1 MTFGKG
7 KKDKDGKKLANC
19 KLGRCLKELGSGIPH
34 VNFVQEERPKRRF
47 EPEIIGSERP
57 AFMISP
63 EEPVKRARRGKR
75 RGYDMGGNPSDLIRM
90 RKRDIDSDDSD

>member
-34 VNFVQEERPKRRF
+34 VNFIEEEPPQYKRRF
-47 EPEIIGSERP
+47 EPQIIGSERP

-63 EEPVKRARRGKR
+63 ERRRKRSGV
-75 RGYDMGGNPSDLIRM
+75 DMGGDYRDLIRT
-90 RKRDIDSDDSD
+90 RKRNDER

>member
-34 VNFVQEERPKRRF
+34 VNFVQEEPPPRPKRRF
-47 EPEIIGSERP
+47 EPQIIGSERP

-63 EEPVKRARRGKR
+63 DAPERRGRRKR
-75 RGYDMGGNPSDLIRM
+75 SGVDMGGDYRDLIRT
-90 RKRDIDSDDSD
+90 RKRNDEW

>member
-34 VNFVQEERPKRRF
+34 VNFVQEEPPPRPKRRF

-57 AFMISP
+57 LSMIFP
-63 EEPVKRARRGKR
+63 ERRGRRKR

>member
-34 VNFVQEERPKRRF
+34 VNFIQEEPKVKRRF
-47 EPEIIGSERP
+47 EPQIIGSERP

-63 EEPVKRARRGKR
+63 ERRRKRSGV
-75 RGYDMGGNPSDLIRM
+75 DMGGDYRDLIRT
-90 RKRDIDSDDSD
+90 RKRNDEW

>member
-34 VNFVQEERPKRRF
+34 VDFVQEEPPPRPKRRF
-47 EPEIIGSERP
+47 EPQIIGSERP

-63 EEPVKRARRGKR
+63 ERKGRRKRSGV
-75 RGYDMGGNPSDLIRM
+75 DMGGDYRDLIRT
-90 RKRDIDSDDSD
+90 RKRNDEW

>member
-19 KLGRCLKELGSGIPH
+19 KLGRCLKELGNGIPH
-34 VNFVQEERPKRRF
+34 VNFIQEEPKVKRRF
-47 EPEIIGSERP
+47 EPQIIGSERP

-63 EEPVKRARRGKR
+63 ERRRKRSGV
-75 RGYDMGGNPSDLIRM
+75 DMGGDYRDLIRT
-90 RKRDIDSDDSD
+90 RKRNDEW

>member
-19 KLGRCLKELGSGIPH
+19 KLGRCLKELGNGKPH
-34 VNFVQEERPKRRF
+34 VNFIQEEPKVKRRF
-47 EPEIIGSERP
+47 EPQIIGSERP

-63 EEPVKRARRGKR
+63 ERRRKRSGV
-75 RGYDMGGNPSDLIRM
+75 DMGGDYRDLIRT
-90 RKRDIDSDDSD
+90 RKRNDEW

>member
-19 KLGRCLKELGSGIPH
+19 KLGRCLKEIRERPH
-34 VNFVQEERPKRRF
+34 VNFVQEESPPRLKRRF
-47 EPEIIGSERP
+47 EPQIIGSERP

-63 EEPVKRARRGKR
+63 ERKRKR
-75 RGYDMGGNPSDLIRM
+75 RGVDMGGDYRDLIRT
-90 RKRDIDSDDSD
+90 RKRNDEW

>member
-19 KLGRCLKELGSGIPH
+19 KLGRCLKALGERPH
-34 VNFVQEERPKRRF
+34 VNFIEEELPQQRVKRRF
-47 EPEIIGSERP
+47 EPQIIGSERP

-63 EEPVKRARRGKR
+63 ERRRKRSGV
-75 RGYDMGGNPSDLIRM
+75 DMGGDYRDLIRT
-90 RKRDIDSDDSD
+90 RKRDFDSD